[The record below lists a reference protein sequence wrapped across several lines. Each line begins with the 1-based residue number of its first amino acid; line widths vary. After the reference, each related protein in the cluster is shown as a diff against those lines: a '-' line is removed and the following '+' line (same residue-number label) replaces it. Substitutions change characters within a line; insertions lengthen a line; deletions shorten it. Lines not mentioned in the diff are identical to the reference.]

1 MSFFTNKMDWK
12 SRKGK
17 AVIALISIGVLL
29 PLIGN
34 LLSTRKY
41 PSQQQA
47 KAACDKW
54 ADKGNRINYLYE
66 YGYPDNVYLGET
78 YRTNRKCRPEDS
90 TSQYLGLQGV
100 FNDED
105 KAKEGIQL
113 TARTEPKAI
122 NSKVIK
128 NFHF

>member
-1 MSFFTNKMDWK
+1 MDWK

-17 AVIALISIGVLL
+17 AVIALISLGVLL

-66 YGYPDNVYLGET
+66 YGYPDNVYLGKT
-78 YRTNRKCRPEDS
+78 YRTNRECKAEES
-90 TSQYLGLQGV
+90 TYQYLGLQGV

-105 KAKEGIQL
+105 KAKERIQL
-113 TARTEPKAI
+113 THDTIPKAV
-122 NSKVIK
+122 NLKVIK
-128 NFHF
+128 NFYF